1 MKPLIAVIGAGNV
14 GSHIIS
20 SAMLKNLSARFLL
33 MDTNEEFEK
42 SQILDLK
49 DQRMFCK
56 NTSVAGVSP
65 QDPIFSETDIFVIT
79 AGAKQAPG
87 ENRCQLLGRNVSL
100 LQKIKNNIGTIK
112 STALIIIVTNP
123 VDILTEC
130 AVQIFGLPKSQVIG
144 TGTLLDTAR
153 LRWRLAEKFQRN
165 IHDVNGMV
173 LGEHGDSEHVAWSTC
188 LLADRLTE
196 TEKNEIEKAVKE
208 SAYRIIEG
216 KGSTYFGI
224 GVVTATLLQDI
235 LNDSKKILPLSA
247 SLTGEYSIEGI
258 SLGVPVK
265 IGRNGIEEIYE
276 LPLLP
281 QEKQKLHDS
290 AHKLKTLFSECKSGL

>member
-1 MKPLIAVIGAGNV
+1 MKPIITVIGAGNV

-33 MDTNEEFEK
+33 MDTNEAFEK

-56 NTSVAGVSP
+56 NTNVSGVSP
-65 QDPIFSETDIFVIT
+65 QDPLLAETDIFVIT
-79 AGAKQAPG
+79 AGAKQSPG
-87 ENRCQLLGRNVSL
+87 ETRCELLGRNVAL
-100 LQKIKNNIGTIK
+100 LQNIKKSIGVVK
-112 STALIIIVTNP
+112 PSALIIIVTNP

-130 AVQIFGLPKSQVIG
+130 AVQIFGLPKNQVMG

-165 IHDVNGMV
+165 IHDINGMV

-188 LLADRLTE
+188 SLAEKLSE
-196 TEKNEIEKAVKE
+196 SEKNEIEEAVKQ

-235 LNDSKKILPLSA
+235 LNDSKKILPLSV

-276 LPLLP
+276 LPLSSS
-281 QEKQKLHDS
+281 EQKKLNDS

>member
-1 MKPLIAVIGAGNV
+1 
-14 GSHIIS
+14 
-20 SAMLKNLSARFLL
+20 

-56 NTSVAGVSP
+56 NTSVAGVSL
-65 QDPIFSETDIFVIT
+65 QDPIFAETDIFVIT

-281 QEKQKLHDS
+281 REKQKLHDS